1 VAIDE
6 MTEDHPTLA
15 LRQFVE
21 CLAEIGEEF
30 SVLEEFNDVSLP
42 AINEFFSAESR
53 SSLVTLALIKSTND
67 AGVEKRFDLND
78 PLGRGPCFR
87 SEFLNRR
94 SASIAS
100 RKRAL
105 NHFNSTSFSAQ

>member
-6 MTEDHPTLA
+6 MAEDHPTLS

-30 SVLEEFNDVSLP
+30 NVLEEFTDVSLP
-42 AINEFFSAESR
+42 SISEFFRTESR
-53 SSLVTLALIKSTND
+53 SSLVALALIKSTND

-78 PLGRGPCFR
+78 PVGRGPCFR

-105 NHFNSTSFSAQ
+105 NHFNSTGFSAQ

>member
-6 MTEDHPTLA
+6 VAEDHPTLA

-30 SVLEEFNDVSLP
+30 SVLEEFNNISLT
-42 AINEFFSAESR
+42 AINGFFSAESY

-67 AGVEKRFDLND
+67 TGVEKRFDLND

-87 SEFLNRR
+87 SEFLNCR